1 MKKIIILGAI
11 AVVAGGVIWSVGLP
25 EHPYQLVSEQYNF
38 SASFPDTPTIKQSI
52 NDEGKPKTEWTVK
65 HDHGNWVE
73 YYQVS
78 GTCYDE
84 VLDPAKEFGGA
95 DDDPTLLLNGVK
107 VLKSERYM
115 VHALKT
121 GKELPAFS
129 RVSKDTATG
138 NVMSHFVILDGHCMI
153 DAGARIDR
161 NEGPASLFMGNIK
174 MLK

>member
-1 MKKIIILGAI
+1 MKKIIILGLI
-11 AVVAGGVIWSVGLP
+11 AVVVGIVIWRVGLP
-25 EHPYQLVSEQYNF
+25 EHHYQLVSEQYNF
-38 SASFPDTPTIKQSI
+38 SASFPDTPEITQSV
-52 NDEGKPKTEWTVK
+52 NDEGKPKMEWLVK

-107 VLKSERYM
+107 VLKSEKFM

-129 RVSKDTATG
+129 RVSQDTATS
-138 NVMSHFVILDGHCMI
+138 NIMSHLVILDGHCMI

-161 NEGPASLFMGNIK
+161 NE
-174 MLK
+174 